1 MLVANIQVLRFRKTF
16 INGSSANIK
25 LSKTQLD
32 KIKQSGGF
40 LDRHL
45 GPLQK
50 KNELLLT
57 RNLLKPLAKRNF
69 DTIRTNNSISNR
81 FSHS

>member
-50 KNELLLT
+50 NELLLT

-69 DTIRTNNSISNR
+69 DTIRTNSSISNR